1 MCLFSLILP
10 PHAPK
15 PHPFFFILIYYYYYY
30 NSKACML
37 ECLEQ
42 MMIIF
47 LMHLEY
53 YLALL
58 SPPSTSTTRRSGAR
72 REGSQS
78 HLRGKEWIYHML
90 RTLLTHLSPVA
101 TLCRGEGEGE
111 EDEFSSSSSFAQVPF
126 MSKSFF
132 LTCVEQLRDTAQQLG
147 GRIVS
152 PTS

>member
-1 MCLFSLILP
+1 
-10 PHAPK
+10 
-15 PHPFFFILIYYYYYY
+15 
-30 NSKACML
+30 ML

-58 SPPSTSTTRRSGAR
+58 SPPSTSTTTRRSGAR

-78 HLRGKEWIYHML
+78 CLREKEWIYHML

-101 TLCRGEGEGE
+101 ALCQGEGEGE
-111 EDEFSSSSSFAQVPF
+111 EDELSSSSSFAQVPF

-152 PTS
+152 PTN